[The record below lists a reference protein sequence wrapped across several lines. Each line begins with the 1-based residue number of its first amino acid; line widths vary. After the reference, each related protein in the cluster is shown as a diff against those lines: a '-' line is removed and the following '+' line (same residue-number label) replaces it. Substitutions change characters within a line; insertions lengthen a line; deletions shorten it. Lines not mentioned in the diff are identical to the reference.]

1 MDGNAPTSGA
11 RGLSRRGMLG
21 LLGAGGAGLALGG
34 VGGAFAGAQT
44 VRGERSP
51 RTHDFYGEHQ
61 QGVTTLTPD
70 ALVLASLDMLD
81 GATVDDL
88 RALLA
93 DWTYAASRLT
103 QGLEVAEDG
112 AVGTSAEAP
121 PPDSGEALGL
131 DGAGLTITIGAGPT
145 LFDDRFGLAE
155 RRPAALV
162 ELPLF
167 GGDLLD
173 PARCGGDLVIQACA
187 ADSQV
192 ALHAVRNLLR
202 IGFGRAQVRWL
213 QTGFTHAEGSAER
226 TMTPRN
232 LLGFKDGSANLR
244 VDDAERL
251 DEFVWVGDE
260 DQAWLTGGT
269 YLVAR
274 RIRMTIEAWDR
285 AALREQERVFG
296 RTKLEGAPL
305 SGGRERDD
313 VDLDATDD
321 AGQPAMDVA
330 AHVRLAHPTVTGT
343 RILRRPFNYVD
354 GVTSVGQLDAGLAFL
369 SFQRDP
375 AQFVTIQRSLRTDLL
390 NEYIRHVG
398 SAVFAILP
406 GVAEGES
413 LGDRLLA

>member
-1 MDGNAPTSGA
+1 
-11 RGLSRRGMLG
+11 MLG

-34 VGGAFAGAQT
+34 IGGATAASAV
-44 VRGERSP
+44 VRGERAARSHP
-51 RTHDFYGEHQ
+51 FHGAHQ
-61 QGVTTLTPD
+61 QGVTTPAPD
-70 ALVLASLDMLD
+70 ALVLASLDMVE

-88 RALLA
+88 RELLA
-93 DWTYAASRLT
+93 DWTYAASRLS

-112 AVGTSAEAP
+112 AAGTSPEAP

-131 DGAGLTITIGAGPT
+131 DAAGLTITIGVGPS
-145 LFDDRFGLAE
+145 LFDDRFGLE
-155 RRPAALV
+155 DRRPTALV
-162 ELPLF
+162 DLPLF
-167 GGDLLD
+167 AGDLLEA
-173 PARCGGDLVIQACA
+173 ARCGGDLCIQACA

-192 ALHAVRNLLR
+192 ALHAVRNLMR
-202 IGFGRAQVRWL
+202 IAFGRAQVRWL

-226 TMTPRN
+226 AMTPRN

-244 VDDAERL
+244 VDDPEHLAEH
-251 DEFVWVGDE
+251 VWVGDD
-260 DQAWLTGGT
+260 DQAWLAGGT

-274 RIRMTIEAWDR
+274 RIRMTVESWDR
-285 AALREQERVFG
+285 TRLREQERVIG

-305 SGGRERDD
+305 TGGAERDD

-321 AGQPAMDVA
+321 TGQPAMDA
-330 AHVRLAHPTVTGT
+330 NAHVRLAHPSVTGT

-354 GVTSVGQLDAGLAFL
+354 GVTSVGQLDAGLVFL

-375 AQFVTIQRSLRTDLL
+375 EQFVTIQRSMRTDLL

-406 GVAEGES
+406 GIAEGES

>member
-1 MDGNAPTSGA
+1 
-11 RGLSRRGMLG
+11 MLG
-21 LLGAGGAGLALGG
+21 LIGAGGAGLALGG

-44 VRGERSP
+44 VRGERAA
-51 RTHDFYGEHQ
+51 RAYDFHGEHQ
-61 QGVTTLTPD
+61 QGVTTLSPD
-70 ALVLASLDMLD
+70 ALVLASLDMVD

-88 RALLA
+88 RELLA
-93 DWTYAASRLT
+93 DWTYAASRLA

-112 AVGTSAEAP
+112 AIGASPEAP

-131 DGAGLTITIGAGPT
+131 DAAGLTLTFGVGPT
-145 LFDDRFGLAE
+145 LFDDRFDLAE

-162 ELPLF
+162 DLPLF
-167 GGDLLD
+167 AGDLLE

-244 VDDAERL
+244 VDDAAHL
-251 DEFVWVGDE
+251 GEFVWVGDDA
-260 DQAWLTGGT
+260 DQPWMAGGT

-274 RIRMTIEAWDR
+274 RIRMTVESWDR
-285 AALREQERVFG
+285 TRLREQERVIG
-296 RTKLEGAPL
+296 RTKVEGAPL
-305 SGGRERDD
+305 SGGEERDD

-321 AGQPAMDVA
+321 TGQPAMDA
-330 AHVRLAHPTVTGT
+330 DAHVRLAHPSVTGT

-354 GVTSVGQLDAGLAFL
+354 GVTSVGQLDAGLVFL

-375 AQFVTIQRSLRTDLL
+375 EQFVTIQRSLRTDLL

-413 LGDRLLA
+413 LGDRLLG